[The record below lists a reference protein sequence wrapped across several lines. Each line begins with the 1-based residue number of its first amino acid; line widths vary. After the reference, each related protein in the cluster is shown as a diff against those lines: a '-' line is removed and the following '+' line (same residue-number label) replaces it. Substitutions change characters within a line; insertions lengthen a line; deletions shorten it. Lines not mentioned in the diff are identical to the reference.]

1 MMDEGGKCEKQL
13 WKDPGHPRRRQ
24 EVVPSALGQD
34 SLAARRGG
42 QPEQVDMT
50 VYLHSLK
57 AKKKRSPPL
66 KRKYYQFGG
75 TLVVLK

>member
-1 MMDEGGKCEKQL
+1 MMDEEGKCEKQL

-24 EVVPSALGQD
+24 EVVPSAPGQD

-57 AKKKRSPPL
+57 VKKKGPL
-66 KRKYYQFGG
+66 H
-75 TLVVLK
+75 